1 MRGSLCAARS
11 EEYDVPMSAESQSLS
26 VADLPISHFIWK
38 LTLLSSAGVFLDGFD
53 VSIMSGA
60 LIFIKPEFHP
70 SPLEL
75 GFIGAATVVGMFF
88 GSIVL
93 GNLADRLGRRGL
105 YMVDLLFF
113 VVFAI
118 LTALSTS
125 SWELIV
131 FRFLLGV
138 GLGADYPIS
147 STITAEFAPRLK
159 RGRLLVVT
167 IGAFTAGAIAAY
179 IVATAFFYTGHWNW
193 RYMLA
198 FGAIPALVVTF
209 MRRSVPE
216 SPAWLRASGRGEE
229 ADAVVAQI
237 AEYAGQLDAQN
248 AADAANAP
256 TPEHHHKRSAAAVKL
271 GSLGRLF
278 RKPLL
283 AATVVAGGC
292 WLLFD
297 LGNYATI
304 VFTPTILSG
313 FTKGAPILS
322 VVVPIGTNLVGLF
335 GIFICYQLVDRI
347 GRKKIQWVGF
357 LVLGIVFIALGL
369 LPTSAQSFGVMLA
382 FFILVLLFDQAPGIT
397 TYLFAGELF
406 PTAVRSSGHA
416 VATAA
421 SRIGAFL
428 GIVALP
434 LFMAKVG
441 LGPAMITFGICDLA
455 AMALTLWLAP
465 EMRDRDLL
473 EDEDVEEHSLVS

>member
-1 MRGSLCAARS
+1 MSSRS
-11 EEYDVPMSAESQSLS
+11 PVTS
-26 VADLPISHFIWK
+26 VAELPISKFIWK
-38 LTLLSSAGVFLDGFD
+38 LTILSSAGVFLDGFD
-53 VSIMSGA
+53 ISIMSGA
-60 LIFIKPEFHP
+60 LIFIKPEFNP

-75 GFIGAATVVGMFF
+75 GFIGASTVVGMFF
-88 GSIVL
+88 GSLVL

-105 YMVDLLFF
+105 YMIDLLFF

-118 LTALSTS
+118 LAALSTS
-125 SWELIV
+125 TWELIV

-167 IGAFTAGAIAAY
+167 IGAFTVGSLVAY
-179 IVATAFFYTGHWNW
+179 IVATGFFYAGPWNW
-193 RYMLA
+193 RFMLA
-198 FGAIPALVVTF
+198 FGAIPALIVTF

-216 SPAWLRASGRGEE
+216 SPTWLRASGRIEE
-229 ADAVVAQI
+229 ADAVTAQVAR
-237 AEYAGQLDAQN
+237 YAGQLDAQ
-248 AADAANAP
+248 AAQEPKKPAPVKKHKAPKPAA
-256 TPEHHHKRSAAAVKL
+256 TRKL
-271 GSLGRLF
+271 GTLSRLF
-278 RKPLL
+278 RPPLL

-304 VFTPTILSG
+304 VFTPTILAPA
-313 FTKGAPILS
+313 TKSAPIMS
-322 VVVPIGTNLVGLF
+322 VVVPIGTEIVGLI
-335 GIFICYQLVDRI
+335 GITICYHLVDRV
-347 GRKKIQWVGF
+347 GRKKVQWIGF
-357 LVLGIVFIALGL
+357 LVLGLVFIALGVI
-369 LPTSAQSFGVMLA
+369 PGAASSFGILLL
-382 FFILVLLFDQAPGIT
+382 FFVLVLLFDQAPGIT

-434 LFMAKVG
+434 LFTAAVG
-441 LGPAMITFGICDLA
+441 LGPAMIVFGICDLV
-455 AMALTLWLAP
+455 AMGLTLWLAP
-465 EMRDRDLL
+465 EMRGRDLI
-473 EDEDVEEHSLVS
+473 EDDAVDAVTA